1 MIIEKRTQ
9 SLLAVRKMKKVP
21 GVLFGRS
28 ITPVSI
34 QMDELELHEIFKSHG
49 KTLPF
54 PVKLGKE
61 IHQVYIKGLQKDVVN
76 HNHFL
81 NVELLK
87 VGKGDIITAK
97 IPLHVTGMEV
107 LERKGWVVQII
118 EDAVEAEFEM
128 GKGVAQIEV
137 DVSNLKVKDVLHIK
151 DIPFPKGIKV
161 QEDLEKALIHVAEP
175 RVAEVVPEKEE
186 EPAMQI
192 EPEIPKTPE
201 EPK

>member
-28 ITPVSI
+28 ITPVSV

-49 KTLPF
+49 TTLPF
-54 PVKLGKE
+54 LVKLGKE
-61 IHQVYIKGLQKDVVN
+61 THQVYIKGIQKDVVN

-97 IPLHVTGMEV
+97 IPLHVTGMEI

-128 GKGVAQIEV
+128 GKGIAQIEV

-151 DIPFPKGIKV
+151 DVPFPKGIKI
-161 QEDLEKALIHVAEP
+161 QEDLEKALIHIAEP
-175 RVAEVVPEKEE
+175 RVAEVVPEKAE
-186 EPAMQI
+186 EPATM
-192 EPEIPKTPE
+192 EAEVAKAPE
-201 EPK
+201 ENK